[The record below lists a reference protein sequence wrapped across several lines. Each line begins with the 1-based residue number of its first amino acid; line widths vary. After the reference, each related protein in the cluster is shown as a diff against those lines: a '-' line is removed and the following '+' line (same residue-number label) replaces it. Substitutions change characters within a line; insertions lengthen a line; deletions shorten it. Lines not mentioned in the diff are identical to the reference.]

1 MGYKNAPTVTPRID
15 DVVRWLDGNEVTV
28 THLKDPP
35 LHTEN
40 CQIINCQFDDEFY
53 LNEPESMEI
62 VRDADGKEYDPQ

>member
-1 MGYKNAPTVTPRID
+1 MKFS
-15 DVVRWLDGNEVTV
+15 LSESDGNEVTV